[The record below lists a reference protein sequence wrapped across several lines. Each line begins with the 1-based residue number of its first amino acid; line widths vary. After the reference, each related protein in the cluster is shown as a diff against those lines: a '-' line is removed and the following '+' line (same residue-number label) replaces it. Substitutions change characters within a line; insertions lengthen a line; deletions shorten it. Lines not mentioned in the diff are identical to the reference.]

1 MEWKLEEAL
10 AYYKKQ
16 GAPGDQTAL
25 IALLREIQSENGG
38 AIPRSAL
45 SAVTETY
52 RVKEGVL
59 LALIRRIP
67 SLRLSDVHVLE
78 LCAGP
83 NCGKHAALA
92 AYAEKLQKEAGF
104 TLKYVG
110 CMRQCGKGPN
120 IRWDGKVYNRVTED
134 VLKELVSK

>member
-59 LALIRRIP
+59 LSLIRRIP

-120 IRWDGKVYNRVTED
+120 IRWDGKLYNQVTEAM
-134 VLKELVSK
+134 LKELVKK

>member
-10 AYYKKQ
+10 AYYKTQ

-38 AIPRSAL
+38 AVPRSAL
-45 SAVTETY
+45 YAVTEAY
-52 RVKEGVL
+52 RIKEGIL

-104 TLKYVG
+104 TLKYVP

-120 IRWDGKVYNRVTED
+120 IRWDGKLYNQVTEAM
-134 VLKELVSK
+134 LKELVKK